1 MHSAEKNKTGDQDS
15 DDEELS
21 ENEQKN
27 LENILVLF
35 PFRNQVDNGQE
46 VDDNTFERIKS
57 ALSCR
62 ICLEVYKDPVYTK
75 DCMHRF
81 CKQCIEKIIRSQ
93 QNKSCPFCR
102 TPLGSKR
109 VLRNDYITENII
121 NKIFPDLK
129 DYLGKEEEQD
139 KLYYSSKIKE
149 LQEGTKGGRRK
160 TKGGDSPTS
169 TTYEPK
175 KNILTPT
182 GEEKRNK
189 RKPPKTR
196 EELGEEVGEKVRKA
210 YKRKT
215 PNTPEVNLAEEII
228 NNNNNNK
235 APQETITSKIEEEVS
250 VVKSEPSTK
259 GPENVATTAPA
270 QQEISLKKSQSSQ
283 EVIITKNEASSTKTE
298 AKAEAINTKAEVIN
312 TKAEVINTKAEVI
325 NPKAEAI
332 NTKAEAIHPKAE
344 VIHTKTE
351 EGKEA
356 LHHPHIN
363 AEKLIEEVNKDEN
376 LMASLKHLMER
387 ADLNEIIM
395 SLDFLTPVIIEPL
408 PTEPYLKQLENPVV
422 KTTSAIKVEQLAKF
436 ICKKL
441 NLNEIKYNERIQV
454 WIKKDGKYEIV
465 DRQMNLKDI
474 GNKYWSHLQRI
485 DWEVYDLITHVEE
498 YLNKTSKPVQ
508 SERVLYYSVY
518 LEDWL

>member
-35 PFRNQVDNGQE
+35 PFRNQIENAQE

-196 EELGEEVGEKVRKA
+196 EDLGEEVGEKVRKQ

-215 PNTPEVNLAEEII
+215 PNTPEVNLAEETIL
-228 NNNNNNK
+228 NNNNK
-235 APQETITSKIEEEVS
+235 AAPQETITSKIEEEVP

-259 GPENVATTAPA
+259 APENVTTSSAPI
-270 QQEISLKKSQSSQ
+270 QQEIPLKKSQSSQ
-283 EVIITKNEASSTKTE
+283 EVINTKSEAISTKTE
-298 AKAEAINTKAEVIN
+298 AKAEMANTKAEVIN
-312 TKAEVINTKAEVI
+312 TKAEVIITKAEG
-325 NPKAEAI
+325 
-332 NTKAEAIHPKAE
+332 IHPKAE
-344 VIHTKTE
+344 VINTKTEAIHTKTE

-356 LHHPHIN
+356 LHHPNIN
-363 AEKLIEEVNKDEN
+363 AEKLIEEVNKDET

>member
-1 MHSAEKNKTGDQDS
+1 MHSVEKNKTGGDDS

-35 PFRNQVDNGQE
+35 PFRNQVENAQE

-109 VLRNDYITENII
+109 VLRNDYITEQII

-160 TKGGDSPTS
+160 QKGGDSPTS
-169 TTYEPK
+169 ASFEPQK
-175 KNILTPT
+175 KILTPT

-189 RKPPKTR
+189 RKPPKPR
-196 EELGEEVGEKVRKA
+196 DELAEEVGEKVRKGI
-210 YKRKT
+210 KRKL
-215 PNTPEVNLAEEII
+215 PNTPEVNLAAEEIQ
-228 NNNNNNK
+228 NNNNNK
-235 APQETITSKIEEEVS
+235 APVQETPASKIEEEVP
-250 VVKSEPSTK
+250 VVKSENSVK
-259 GPENVATTAPA
+259 GSETAASA
-270 QQEISLKKSQSSQ
+270 QQQDIPLKKSQSMVFATQ
-283 EVIITKNEASSTKTE
+283 EVIT
-298 AKAEAINTKAEVIN
+298 
-312 TKAEVINTKAEVI
+312 
-325 NPKAEAI
+325 
-332 NTKAEAIHPKAE
+332 
-344 VIHTKTE
+344 TKTE
-351 EGKEA
+351 EKVEA
-356 LHHPHIN
+356 PQIPVPQQASH
-363 AEKLIEEVNKDEN
+363 AEKLIEEVNKDES
-376 LMASLKHLMER
+376 LLASLKHLMER
-387 ADLNEIIM
+387 TDLNEIIM

-408 PTEPYLKQLENPVV
+408 PTEPYLKHLDNPVV

-441 NLNEIKYNERIQV
+441 NLSEIKYNERIQV

-518 LEDWL
+518 LDDWL